1 MPKDLHVATAIDK
14 ILKSAMDG
22 DPLEKLKFPLREFA
36 RERDWEQFHSPKNLS
51 MALVKEA
58 AELVEHFQWL
68 TEAQSHELSQDKL
81 AQVKYEMADILIY
94 LVRIADQLDI
104 RLLPAVREKISI
116 NKDKYPVDKVK
127 GSSKKY
133 TEY

>member
-1 MPKDLHVATAIDK
+1 M
-14 ILKSAMDG
+14 
-22 DPLEKLKFPLREFA
+22 RQFA
-36 RERDWEQFHSPKNLS
+36 QERDWEQFHSPKNLS

-68 TEAQSHELSQDKL
+68 TEPQSYALESDKRD
-81 AQVKYEMADILIY
+81 QVRYEMADILIY

-104 RLLPAVREKISI
+104 ELLSAVKEKIQI
-116 NKDKYPVDKVK
+116 NKNKYPVDKVK

-133 TEY
+133 NEY